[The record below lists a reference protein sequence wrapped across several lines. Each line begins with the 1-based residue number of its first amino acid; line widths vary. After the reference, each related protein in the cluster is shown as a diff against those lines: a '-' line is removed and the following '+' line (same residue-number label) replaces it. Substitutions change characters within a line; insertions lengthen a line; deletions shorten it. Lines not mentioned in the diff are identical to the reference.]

1 MEQNQQNQNQQQQP
15 QIQGWQ
21 DVQISPELPLS
32 ALVQFLNV
40 LNQRLVA
47 VENNTTI
54 KNDEGKYVSLTD
66 LYAQQAQAELEARQA
81 AAKAE
86 PEDDNTELTKAG
98 N

>member
-1 MEQNQQNQNQQQQP
+1 MEQNQQQQQQP

-32 ALVQFLNV
+32 ALIQFLNV

-54 KNDEGKYVSLTD
+54 KNDDGKYVSLTD

-81 AAKAE
+81 AAEQEAQKPSE
-86 PEDDNTELTKAG
+86 EAG

>member
-1 MEQNQQNQNQQQQP
+1 MEQNQQQQQP

-32 ALVQFLNV
+32 ALIQFLNV

-47 VENNTTI
+47 VENNTTV
-54 KNDEGKYVSLTD
+54 KNDDGKYVSLTD

-81 AAKAE
+81 AAE
-86 PEDDNTELTKAG
+86 QQQQPSEEAG

>member
-1 MEQNQQNQNQQQQP
+1 MEQNQQQQP
-15 QIQGWQ
+15 QQQIQGWQ

-32 ALVQFLNV
+32 ALIQFLNV

-47 VENNTTI
+47 VENNTTV
-54 KNDEGKYVSLTD
+54 KNDDGKYVSLTD

-81 AAKAE
+81 AAEQEAQKPSE
-86 PEDDNTELTKAG
+86 EAG